1 MPLYRD
7 TNTQIVTNY
16 PVEIGEHPVLGR
28 SLVLCDADGHV
39 PESEVIA
46 VETPVSAELTP
57 GAAVPADTQ
66 EEN

>member
-28 SLVLCDADGHV
+28 SLVLCDPDAPV
-39 PESEVIA
+39 VEVDA
-46 VETPVSAELTP
+46 PVAETPVSAE
-57 GAAVPADTQ
+57 PAPEVAQ

>member
-7 TNTQIVTNY
+7 TNTQTITEY

-28 SLVLCDADGHV
+28 SLVPCDADGYEH
-39 PESEVIA
+39 ESDQIT
-46 VETPVSAELTP
+46 VEAPVSAEPIL
-57 GAAVPADTQ
+57 GAAVPTDVQ